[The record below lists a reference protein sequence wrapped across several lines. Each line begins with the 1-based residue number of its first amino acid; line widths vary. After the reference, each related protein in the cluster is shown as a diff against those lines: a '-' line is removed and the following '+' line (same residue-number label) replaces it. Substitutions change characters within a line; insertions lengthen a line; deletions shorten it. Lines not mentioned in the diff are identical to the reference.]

1 MISSPITAVSGL
13 TVTLML
19 RSELEAMAA
28 DENCAKATRDKKV
41 MENVF
46 IRLVVR
52 WWTELLVSGK

>member
-1 MISSPITAVSGL
+1 
-13 TVTLML
+13 ML